1 MQCTQSMQSP
11 AAIAKTGWNPADT
24 SSSRQWPEVYDLCH
38 TFLHIARVRKHTDM
52 RELHAKHTD
61 MRELHAKRVQLK
73 RVQFSHVRVFS
84 DSRNVQKRA
93 TKSDTSG
100 HCLDTSLLISTL
112 FPCSA
117 RAQNVSM
124 FSQSSKVSGDQI
136 CKFPRA
142 LLLKVSPT
150 SAVLHVCIC
159 TY

>member
-38 TFLHIARVRKHTDM
+38 TFLHIARVRKHTAM
-52 RELHAKHTD
+52 RKSRVRKHTA
-61 MRELHAKRVQLK
+61 MLESHAFCVR
-73 RVQFSHVRVFS
+73 FSHGPVFS

-150 SAVLHVCIC
+150 SAVLHVRIC